1 LQNSLDAISAAIG
14 AESTFCGIKASL
26 KDLPCSKMAGAV
38 KPNQQ
43 A

>member
-1 LQNSLDAISAAIG
+1 MAISTAVG

-26 KDLPCSKMAGAV
+26 KDLPCSKMAGEV
-38 KPNQQ
+38 KLNQQ